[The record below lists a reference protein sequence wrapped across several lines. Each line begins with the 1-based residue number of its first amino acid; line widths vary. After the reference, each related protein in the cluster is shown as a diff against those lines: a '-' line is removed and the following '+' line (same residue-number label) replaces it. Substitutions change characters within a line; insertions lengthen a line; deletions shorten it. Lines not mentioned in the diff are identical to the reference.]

1 MELNDLTDLLMAI
14 PVALGAKW
22 AVWFAFGL
30 GLSIWGRRE
39 KMYSHAPATYD
50 DHPYEEHQPAAK
62 PKSGVRSE
70 RQPKVAPSSGDAF
83 GELEALLEQQTTGT
97 HRMPGEAPVAPVPVL
112 AEAPAPSPVLAEAP
126 RLAAPQSLP

>member
-39 KMYSHAPATYD
+39 KMYSHSHAAYEE
-50 DHPYEEHQPAAK
+50 HPYEEHQPAAK
-62 PKSGVRSE
+62 PKSGVRAE

-83 GELEALLEQQTTGT
+83 GELEALLEQQAGT
-97 HRMPGEAPVAPVPVL
+97 HRMPGEAPTAPVPVP
-112 AEAPAPSPVLAEAP
+112 ADAPASSPVLAEAP